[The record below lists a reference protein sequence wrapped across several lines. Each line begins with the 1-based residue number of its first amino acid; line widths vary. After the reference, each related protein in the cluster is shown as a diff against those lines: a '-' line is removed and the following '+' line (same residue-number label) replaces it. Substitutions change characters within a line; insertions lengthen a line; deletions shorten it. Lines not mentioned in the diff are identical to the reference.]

1 MKNAMHSTWSYNNTC
16 TYVSSFIMA
25 EYAQLVIILSIILL
39 CVIMIMNIQLIHT
52 RVPYKA

>member
-16 TYVSSFIMA
+16 TYVSSFIM
-25 EYAQLVIILSIILL
+25 EFNAQLVILLSIILL

-52 RVPYKA
+52 